1 MQHARQHPSAEH
13 TAVGE
18 TWTQTGGDSFDRP
31 HSRTI
36 VHAHTQ
42 TTDTTCAISTEI
54 SAEASALSGA
64 EERQRREAER
74 EREMQTRVRQEREF
88 WEQRLVRE
96 RESWEEAQAQ
106 ERKKWKKEEQMV
118 RERERSSSQHQYEA
132 GQDIDVCMSRY
143 MIRAETDRR
152 EKAREDARRELLSV
166 SRREVMT
173 PEESGASATAAHIP
187 SIMQTLLSVRI
198 AGMPAMRPCYLDWM
212 CSFVFVCVR
221 YMFVCAC
228 VCRLS
233 SFATRLAR

>member
-1 MQHARQHPSAEH
+1 MEMGPMQHLQHAWQHRSAEH
-13 TAVGE
+13 AAVGE

-42 TTDTTCAISTEI
+42 TTDTACTISTGI

-96 RESWEEAQAQ
+96 RESWEKAQAQ
-106 ERKKWKKEEQMV
+106 EREMWKKHEQMV
-118 RERERSSSQHQYEA
+118 REKERSSCQHQYEA
-132 GQDIDVCMSRY
+132 GKGIDVCTTRH
-143 MIRAETDRR
+143 MIRAEVNRR

-166 SRREVMT
+166 GRPEVVT
-173 PEESGASATAAHIP
+173 PEESGESAHIP
-187 SIMQTLLSVRI
+187 SIMQTLLSV
-198 AGMPAMRPCYLDWM
+198 
-212 CSFVFVCVR
+212 
-221 YMFVCAC
+221 
-228 VCRLS
+228 
-233 SFATRLAR
+233 